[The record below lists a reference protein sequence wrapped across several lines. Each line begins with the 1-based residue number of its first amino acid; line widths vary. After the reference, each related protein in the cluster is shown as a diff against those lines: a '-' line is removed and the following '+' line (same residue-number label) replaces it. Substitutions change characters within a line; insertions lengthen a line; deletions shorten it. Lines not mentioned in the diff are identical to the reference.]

1 VPLHVRTALIWLCCI
16 NWGSVKRKG
25 SQIASRMSIFKRRR
39 VPVEIILLC
48 VRWYCKYSIS
58 YRNLTEM
65 MSERGSR
72 SIHPRSFAGFNATS
86 RRSRTFNYPHFGL
99 SGSACLTGTNR
110 DSVVGTSS
118 SVRGVPWIGFRLGF
132 PVILPIPACRAC
144 AGRSPIRQGKAA
156 RELGHHEGAPPCHPS
171 RRGG

>member
-1 VPLHVRTALIWLCCI
+1 MEMAKAKKP
-16 NWGSVKRKG
+16 K
-25 SQIASRMSIFKRRR
+25 R
-39 VPVEIILLC
+39 VPFRTWVQGLTVTERLELARKTLEGVSNVAHFLVNLHESNEILL
-48 VRWYCKYSIS
+48 KTDTISKQIPYS
-58 YRNLTEM
+58 Y
-65 MSERGSR
+65 
-72 SIHPRSFAGFNATS
+72 AG
-86 RRSRTFNYPHFGL
+86 TFNYPHFGL

-144 AGRSPIRQGKAA
+144 AGLSPIRQGKAA